1 MTLESLDKVPD
12 VEIDPS
18 GVFKYILIRVY
29 AKQTADGN
37 EPSKMIVR
45 GNARGPYHGEKN
57 MFISFKGNV
66 GKLRQY
72 LLYYYPK
79 LVPGIVIQTSLGLS
93 REYRNRLDMY

>member
-66 GKLRQY
+66 G
-72 LLYYYPK
+72 
-79 LVPGIVIQTSLGLS
+79 
-93 REYRNRLDMY
+93 

>member
-57 MFISFKGNV
+57 IIICS
-66 GKLRQY
+66 RI
-72 LLYYYPK
+72 LLNSWDSTYYT
-79 LVPGIVIQTSLGLS
+79 LFVTQ
-93 REYRNRLDMY
+93 N

>member
-45 GNARGPYHGEKN
+45 GNARGPYHGEKSMFFFKEN
-57 MFISFKGNV
+57 MGE
-66 GKLRQY
+66 LRQY
-72 LLYYYPK
+72 LLYLLP
-79 LVPGIVIQTSLGLS
+79 
-93 REYRNRLDMY
+93 

>member
-1 MTLESLDKVPD
+1 MLRYTIFLNSKICLYFSGLICIFPRYLSNMTLESLDKVPD

-45 GNARGPYHGEKN
+45 GNARGPYHGKKN

-66 GKLRQY
+66 G
-72 LLYYYPK
+72 
-79 LVPGIVIQTSLGLS
+79 
-93 REYRNRLDMY
+93 

>member
-1 MTLESLDKVPD
+1 MSAKCRLRPNIFLNSKICLYFSGLICIFPRYLSNMTLESLDKVPD

-57 MFISFKGNV
+57 MFISFKVNV
-66 GKLRQY
+66 G
-72 LLYYYPK
+72 
-79 LVPGIVIQTSLGLS
+79 
-93 REYRNRLDMY
+93 